1 MINLEQPTTQR
12 LDKILINLKDGQYII
27 PDFQRD
33 YDWSAKDI
41 NELLISIFSDYYIG
55 NLLLWDT
62 KEANIKALDCKNIKG
77 CPKENLNSSTIVLD
91 GQQRLTSLNYAFF
104 KPSFSLKGRKTPVE
118 FFLKI
123 DDFLKGD
130 IDKAFFFEWK
140 KNKLSLLNN
149 IDYLVKNRIYP
160 LSNFFIILQR
170 NNDWADKFEEV
181 YGKNETDSL
190 INKLSESCA
199 YEIPIITLK
208 RDIDISKVCDI
219 FEKINSKGVKLS
231 TFDLLNSILKQHGI
245 KLRTDL
251 WQNAEKLLKFI
262 DDDNKM
268 YLLQNMSIVEQNYC
282 SPKYLY
288 YLIPKASKTIKKEN
302 GTKEDIVLINN
313 KEVFDCKWNEAVNS
327 LIKAEEL
334 LQDPSNTGY
343 GVLQKKFL
351 PYVSMLP
358 VFAALLSFL
367 TKNKSLDTAINRNK
381 LRKWW
386 FYSIFENNYSSSVES
401 TMAKDYQDMCKWFQ
415 FQDTEII
422 EAINSFAVKLEE
434 NLNLNNQKP
443 GSAIYNAI
451 LNLIITNGAKNFYE
465 DASLTLNN
473 LEDHHIVPKEF
484 CERIGIKAE
493 KYNSILNRTLIYDST
508 NNNIKDSAPS
518 EYIKNK
524 IIKKYSNIE
533 SVKNMFEK
541 HFISEKAF
549 NILLKDDFNAENFE
563 EFINERNLTI
573 LNYIKENIYEIKPNT
588 DFVS

>member
-12 LDKILINLKDGQYII
+12 LDRILTNLKDGQYII

-33 YDWSAKDI
+33 YDWNAKDI

-62 KEANIKALDCKNIKG
+62 KETNITALDCQNIKG
-77 CPKENLNSSTIVLD
+77 YPNESLNSSTIVLD
-91 GQQRLTSLNYAFF
+91 GQQRLTSLYYAFF

-123 DDFLKGD
+123 DNFLKGD
-130 IDKAFFFEWK
+130 IDNAFFFEWK
-140 KNKLSLLNN
+140 KNKLKLLNDL
-149 IDYLVKNRIYP
+149 DYLIKNRIYP
-160 LSNFFIILQR
+160 LSNFPIILQR
-170 NNDWADKFEEV
+170 SNDWADKFEEV
-181 YGKNETDSL
+181 YGKKEADDF

-199 YEIPIITLK
+199 YEIPIITLR

-231 TFDLLNSILKQHGI
+231 TFDLLNSILKQHDI

-288 YLIPKASKTIKKEN
+288 YLVPTASKTIKKEN
-302 GTKEDIVLINN
+302 GTNEDVVLISD
-313 KEVFDCKWNEAVNS
+313 KETFNLKWNEAVDS
-327 LIKAEEL
+327 LVKAEKL
-334 LQDPSNTGY
+334 LQDPSSTGY

-358 VFAALLSFL
+358 VFAALLNFL
-367 TKNKSLDTAINRNK
+367 NKQKSLDTAVNRSK

-401 TMAKDYQDMCKWFQ
+401 TMAKDYQDVCKWFQ
-415 FQDTEII
+415 NQDTEII
-422 EAINSFAVKLEE
+422 EAIDNFAIKLED
-434 NLNLNNQKP
+434 NLNLFNQKS
-443 GSAIYNAI
+443 GSAVYNAI

-484 CERIGIKAE
+484 CERIGIKSD

-508 NNNIKDSAPS
+508 NNNIKNNAPA

-524 IIKKYSNIE
+524 IIQKHENIE

-549 NILLKDDFNAENFE
+549 NLLLKDDFNVDDFEN
-563 EFINERNLTI
+563 FINERNITI
-573 LNYIKENIYEIKPNT
+573 LNYIKENIYGIKLDT
-588 DFVS
+588 